1 MDNRIKCGIVGATG
15 YSGIE
20 LLRLLVDHPQAEI
33 TVVTSRSES
42 GKAVADL
49 YPNLR
54 GHLELKFQ
62 APDQAD
68 LAGCDV
74 VFYAT
79 PNGTAMQTVPELLAS
94 DVRVIDLAADFRIQ
108 DIQEWEKWYG
118 MSHACPELV
127 PEAVYGLP
135 ELNREAIR
143 SARLVANPGCYVTS
157 VTLGLMPLLHA
168 KAIDLDSIIADAKS
182 GVSGAGR
189 GAAVGSLFAEVGDNF
204 KAYGV
209 PGHRHLPEI
218 SQNLSIIAERPVSL
232 TFVPHLLPLI
242 RGIHATLYAKM
253 TRQLD
258 LQDLYENTFAE
269 ETFVDVMPAGTH
281 PETRTCKGTN
291 MCRVAVHQ
299 PQEKDTVVVLSV
311 IDNLVKGAAGQA
323 VQNMNLMFGFAEH
336 SGLQQ
341 TALLP

>member
-1 MDNRIKCGIVGATG
+1 MESKIRCGIVGATG

-33 TVVTSRSES
+33 TAVTSRSES

-49 YPNLR
+49 YSNLR
-54 GHLELKFQ
+54 GHLDLKFQ

-68 LAGCDV
+68 LTGCDV

-79 PNGTAMQTVPELLAS
+79 PNGTAMQSVPELLAS
-94 DVRVIDLAADFRIQ
+94 EVRVIDLAADFRLQ
-108 DIQEWEKWYG
+108 DIAEWEKWYG

-127 PEAVYGLP
+127 AEAVYGLP
-135 ELNREAIR
+135 EMNRDAIR
-143 SARLVANPGCYVTS
+143 SARLVANPGCYVTA
-157 VTLGLMPLLHA
+157 VTLGLMPLIHA
-168 KAIDLDSIIADAKS
+168 KAIDLDTIIADAKS

-218 SQNLSIIAERPVSL
+218 SQNLSAIAERPVSL

-258 LQDLYENTFAE
+258 LQDLYENTFASE
-269 ETFVDVMPAGTH
+269 AFVDVMPAGTH
-281 PETRTCKGTN
+281 PETRSCKGTN
-291 MCRVAVHQ
+291 MCRLAVHQ
-299 PQEKDTVVVLSV
+299 PQDKDTVVVLSV

-323 VQNMNLMFGFAEH
+323 VQNMNLMFGIAEH

-341 TALLP
+341 KALLP